1 MALTTRSSG
10 RPSPSDAEALAVAA
24 LSFLAAEPE
33 RLGSFMSET
42 GLGPENMRAAAA
54 TPSFLPAVLDYLI
67 GNEPMLLDFAA
78 DQGIDPAAIPAARA
92 ALPGARTT
100 FEG

>member
-1 MALTTRSSG
+1 MALKTRSS
-10 RPSPSDAEALAVAA
+10 RLSPGDAEALAVSA
-24 LSFLAAEPE
+24 LSFLAADPE

-67 GNEPMLLDFAA
+67 GNEAMLLDFAA

-92 ALPGARTT
+92 VLPGGRAT
-100 FEG
+100 FES

>member
-1 MALTTRSSG
+1 
-10 RPSPSDAEALAVAA
+10 
-24 LSFLAAEPE
+24 
-33 RLGSFMSET
+33 MSET
-42 GLGPENMRAAAA
+42 GLEPENIRAAAE
-54 TPSFLPAVLDYLI
+54 TPSFLPAVLDCLI

-92 ALPGARTT
+92 ALPGGRMT